1 MIDAASLK
9 AVCGFV
15 KTISNKQMESKIFDK
30 IDLLEKKVDTILI
43 RDLLAANAALDDIKA
58 VGHGSKDMIA
68 QIYKLYMSNTG
79 LPLDQKTYGI
89 ANSKIVLASYF
100 GLLQIGILQGEDENL
115 LCRYV
120 LHMFATG
127 EEMVYKELCHSFYQS
142 NYGNSCLHLVT
153 EAEQRKKNW
162 KNETALVGKY
172 RRKAA
177 VDEFLEPTI
186 VFRTSDRVE
195 KSMRVLAAYAAA
207 GETEECKAFVH
218 RNIESQLEK
227 SIAKKCAQKANEQ
240 LSQKGR
246 LLA

>member
-9 AVCGFV
+9 AVCGLV
-15 KTISNKQMESKIFDK
+15 KTISNKQLESKIFDK

-58 VGHGSKDMIA
+58 AGHGSKEMIA

-89 ANSKIVLASYF
+89 ENSKIVLASYF

-127 EEMVYKELCHSFYQS
+127 EEIVYKELLYNFYQS
-142 NYGNSCLHLVT
+142 NYADACAGLV
-153 EAEQRKKNW
+153 AEQCQRQRNW
-162 KNETALVGKY
+162 KNEKALVGKY
-172 RRKAA
+172 KRRIAA
-177 VDEFLEPTI
+177 VAGAAGP
-186 VFRTSDRVE
+186 VFGI
-195 KSMRVLAAYAAA
+195 AAFIAA
-207 GETEECKAFVH
+207 GEGAECKEYVC
-218 RNIESQLEK
+218 RELETQY
-227 SIAKKCAQKANEQ
+227 SRRIADCCASAAKKQ
-240 LSQKGR
+240 LSQKGK
-246 LLA
+246 LLE

>member
-1 MIDAASLK
+1 
-9 AVCGFV
+9 
-15 KTISNKQMESKIFDK
+15 MESKIFDK

-127 EEMVYKELCHSFYQS
+127 EEIVYKELLHSFYQS
-142 NYGNSCLHLVT
+142 NYADTCAGLV
-153 EAEQRKKNW
+153 AEQRQRECNW
-162 KNETALVGKY
+162 KNEKALVGKY
-172 RRKAA
+172 KRRIAA
-177 VDEFLEPTI
+177 VAGAAGPVDLGLPTAL
-186 VFRTSDRVE
+186 RAR
-195 KSMRVLAAYAAA
+195 LALGVAAFIAA
-207 GETEECKAFVH
+207 GESAECKEYVC
-218 RNIESQLEK
+218 RELETQY
-227 SIAKKCAQKANEQ
+227 SRRIADCCASAAKKQ
-240 LSQKGR
+240 LSQKGK
-246 LLA
+246 LL

>member
-9 AVCGFV
+9 AVCGLV

-68 QIYKLYMSNTG
+68 QIHKLYMSNTG

-89 ANSKIVLASYF
+89 ENSKIVLASYL

-127 EEMVYKELCHSFYQS
+127 EEIVYKELLRSFYQS
-142 NYGNSCLHLVT
+142 NYADACAGLV
-153 EAEQRKKNW
+153 AEQRQRECNW
-162 KNETALVGKY
+162 KNEKALVGKY
-172 RRKAA
+172 KRR
-177 VDEFLEPTI
+177 I
-186 VFRTSDRVE
+186 
-195 KSMRVLAAYAAA
+195 AA
-207 GETEECKAFVH
+207 GNLLMPTSPLRLVSPLINGAVAISRANAACESAECKEYVC
-218 RNIESQLEK
+218 RELETQY
-227 SIAKKCAQKANEQ
+227 SRRIADCCASAAKKQ
-240 LSQKGR
+240 LSQKGK
-246 LLA
+246 LLE

>member
-58 VGHGSKDMIA
+58 AGHGSKEMIA

-89 ANSKIVLASYF
+89 ENSKIVLASYF

-127 EEMVYKELCHSFYQS
+127 EEIVYKELLHSFYQS
-142 NYGNSCLHLVT
+142 NYADACAGLV
-153 EAEQRKKNW
+153 AEQHQRECNW
-162 KNETALVGKY
+162 KNEKALVRKY
-172 RRKAA
+172 MRRTAA
-177 VDEFLEPTI
+177 EYFWETTPWSPSSLPIMKPVAIMLAFAAGGSAECKEYVCRELETQYSRRI
-186 VFRTSDRVE
+186 
-195 KSMRVLAAYAAA
+195 AAYCAS
-207 GETEECKAFVH
+207 V
-218 RNIESQLEK
+218 
-227 SIAKKCAQKANEQ
+227 AKEQ
-240 LSQKGR
+240 LSQNGK